1 MESLAQRFHLAIHTI
16 KRNIESDLPLK
27 NDSQITRPQLF
38 MLYYINKFGNC
49 KLSQL
54 ADKLEVKPSA
64 ISVMI
69 DRLEKAELV
78 KRSYFLVDRR
88 SVFVEIT
95 EKGKQLLRKEKAL
108 RNSIIESYLS
118 KLDKEEARLLTEL
131 LEKMIKADDIQSL

>member
-1 MESLAQRFHLAIHTI
+1 M
-16 KRNIESDLPLK
+16 
-27 NDSQITRPQLF
+27 
-38 MLYYINKFGNC
+38 
-49 KLSQL
+49 
-54 ADKLEVKPSA
+54 EVKPSA

-88 SVFVEIT
+88 SVFVEVT
-95 EKGKQLLRKEKAL
+95 EKGKQLLRKEKAI

-131 LEKMIKADDIQSL
+131 LEKMIKANDIQSL

>member
-1 MESLAQRFHLAIHTI
+1 M
-16 KRNIESDLPLK
+16 
-27 NDSQITRPQLF
+27 
-38 MLYYINKFGNC
+38 
-49 KLSQL
+49 
-54 ADKLEVKPSA
+54 EVKPSA

-95 EKGKQLLRKEKAL
+95 EKGKQLLRKEKAI

-131 LEKMIKADDIQSL
+131 LEKMIKANDIQYL